1 MSDDDEGQAAW
12 SASYDAAMKDFA
24 RLQDALTASGCP
36 PDMMNEVMQ
45 MALCRLSDPAT
56 AARQAREIDERHANA
71 QMELARHKAER
82 QQQHAK
88 LKAAFDNVMEKMQPG
103 AEKRNYLVALMSM
116 MKRYE
121 RW

>member
-1 MSDDDEGQAAW
+1 
-12 SASYDAAMKDFA
+12 
-24 RLQDALTASGCP
+24 
-36 PDMMNEVMQ
+36 
-45 MALCRLSDPAT
+45 
-56 AARQAREIDERHANA
+56 
-71 QMELARHKAER
+71 MELARHKAER